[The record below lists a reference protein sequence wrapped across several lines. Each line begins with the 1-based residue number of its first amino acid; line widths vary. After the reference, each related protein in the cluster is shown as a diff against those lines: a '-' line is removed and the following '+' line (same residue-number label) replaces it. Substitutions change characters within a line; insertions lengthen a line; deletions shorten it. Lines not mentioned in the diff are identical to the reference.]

1 MAIKEIKYGD
11 VEQRA
16 QTIKTYVD
24 EAAEAAKT
32 QANAYTDEQIKNI
45 PAPPAPD
52 IPTALPQK
60 YSKRN
65 IVFWQEA
72 WSEYYRPIWKGS
84 QTLSADRNLWLEGTE
99 ANLENCIYPLIFTII
114 STSGSEST
122 ITLNKTDRSKY
133 GHQWSAKSA
142 SGDETIAATWDRNYD
157 QLIVSISSSSGLGG
171 ATLTQIALGRKQYI
185 YRETDDTVG
194 MFMSADIKENS
205 KVILTLDEE
214 TKPTKYQQ
222 YMHNFS
228 VIEAN
233 GWGINDEMVFEP
245 NVGEGLNRVCP
256 IADRLPAWDEDN
268 WRLYI
273 TGTLEVEQTDTVGAK
288 ECRYDK
294 IDTLPFNIRIGDF
307 DFDKED
313 VVQYYIKG
321 ALKLDMATPKQ
332 VGIVYKPV
340 SGEEKTLSVRTVPT
354 QGYMADVSQL
364 FDQEANTIFMVM
376 VSGGGFND
384 SSAWN
389 SKITDIGFS
398 SAIRTLC
405 DPNDE
410 IIITAINDITP
421 KRTTEDT
428 TLTAAGW
435 ANNQQEVSVGDL
447 SPTDDVSPIFATDSA
462 EQAYKDAEITGKI
475 GTNKVVFTCQSVPT
489 ADIPVTLVITRW

>member
-1 MAIKEIKYGD
+1 MAIKYKDFEKR
-11 VEQRA
+11 EQLRKDY
-16 QTIKTYVD
+16 IDK
-24 EAAEAAKT
+24 AAEAAKT
-32 QANAYTDEQIKNI
+32 QANAYTDEKIKNI

-65 IVFWQEA
+65 IVFSQEA

-133 GHQWSAKSA
+133 GNRWSAKST
-142 SGDETIAATWDRNYD
+142 SGEETIAAIWDKNYN
-157 QLIVSISSSSGLGG
+157 QLIVTISSSSGFDGN
-171 ATLTQIALGRKQYI
+171 TLTQIALGRKQYI

-256 IADRLPAWDEDN
+256 VADRPPVGNEDN
-268 WRLYI
+268 RRLYI

-313 VVQYYIKG
+313 CVQYYIKG
-321 ALKLDMATPKQ
+321 ALKLDMTTPKQ

-340 SGEEKTLSVRTVPT
+340 SGEEKTLSVKTIPT

-364 FDQEANTIFMVM
+364 FDKEANTIFMVM

-384 SSAWN
+384 SSVSHN
-389 SKITDIGFS
+389 DSKITDIGFS

-421 KRTTEDT
+421 ERTTEDT

-489 ADIPVTLVITRW
+489 ADIPLTLVITRW